1 MATNGELTA
10 RQQRMI
16 AELLAQPT
24 QDAALKAAGVGFT
37 TLKRWRAE
45 AAFVQALDTARREL
59 FQSGYD
65 ALLSYQT
72 NNLSALAGLRDGAE
86 NDGIRLRAAVALE
99 AALVKR
105 YELLALSAL
114 EARVAALE
122 GGTP

>member
-45 AAFVQALDTARREL
+45 AAFVQALSTARREL

-105 YELLALSAL
+105 YELLALSDL
-114 EARVAALE
+114 ERRIAQLE

>member
-45 AAFVQALDTARREL
+45 AAFVQALDKARREL

-105 YELLALSAL
+105 YELLALSDL
-114 EARVAALE
+114 ERRIAQLE

>member
-72 NNLSALAGLRDGAE
+72 NNLSALAGLRDGAD